1 MKRKTILVAVCVFFC
16 LATNAL
22 SGEGIGPDK
31 NKAMLLKSDNKK
43 AEEQWATNQYSTAVE
58 TLKREIEDNPRNDEA
73 HLLLG
78 MYYLLLGRAYLA
90 EQSFEAALQ
99 YYNYSQK
106 WMEKVALT
114 YQKAALAKGLKVR
127 LTERYLKLAGEH
139 APGINKELAPKFFIK
154 GKNLLTGQASS
165 IAEANPHF
173 RITTLCD
180 PTIGDRISNTYFS
193 KGQQASDA
201 VCLKFYR
208 AAKNYSK
215 VNNEKIGH
223 DLLSRAVQQK
233 DKKIQT
239 ALINGAREFVDK
251 AFINAKLPPPF

>member
-1 MKRKTILVAVCVFFC
+1 MKRKTILIAVCVFFC

-22 SGEGIGPDK
+22 SEEGIGPDK
-31 NKAMLLKSDNKK
+31 NKAMLLKSANKK
-43 AEEQWATNQYSTAVE
+43 TEEQGATKQYSTAVE

-90 EQSFEAALQ
+90 EQSFEAVLQ

-114 YQKAALAKGLKVR
+114 YQKAALAKGQEVR

-154 GKNLLTGQASS
+154 GENLLTGQASS

-173 RITTLCD
+173 RITNLCD
-180 PTIGDRISNTYFS
+180 PTIGDRISNSYFS
-193 KGQQASDA
+193 KGQQASDI
-201 VCLKFYR
+201 VCLEFYR
-208 AAKNYSK
+208 AAKIYSK
-215 VNNEKIGH
+215 VNNKKIGH
-223 DLLSRAVQQK
+223 DLLSRAVKQK
-233 DKKIQT
+233 DEKIKT

-251 AFINAKLPPPF
+251 AFINAKLQPPS

>member
-1 MKRKTILVAVCVFFC
+1 MKQKTTFVAVCLFFC

-22 SGEGIGPDK
+22 SGEDLGPDK
-31 NKAMLLKSDNKK
+31 NKAILIKSANKK

-58 TLKREIEDNPRNDEA
+58 TLKKEIEDNSRNDEA

-90 EQSFEAALQ
+90 EQSFEVVLQ

-114 YQKAALAKGLKVR
+114 YQKAALANGQKDR

-139 APGINKELAPKFFIK
+139 APGINKELAPQFFIK

-173 RITTLCD
+173 RITNLCD

-201 VCLKFYR
+201 VCIKFYR

-215 VNNEKIGH
+215 VNNERIGH

-239 ALINGAREFVDK
+239 MLINGAREFVDNG
-251 AFINAKLPPPF
+251 FINAKLPPPS

>member
-1 MKRKTILVAVCVFFC
+1 MKRKTILVAVCVCFC

-22 SGEGIGPDK
+22 SGESIGPDK

-78 MYYLLLGRAYLA
+78 MNYLLLGRAYLA
-90 EQSFEAALQ
+90 EQSFEAVLQ

-114 YQKAALAKGLKVR
+114 YQKAALAKGQEVR

-139 APGINKELAPKFFIK
+139 GLY
-154 GKNLLTGQASS
+154 
-165 IAEANPHF
+165 
-173 RITTLCD
+173 RI
-180 PTIGDRISNTYFS
+180 IHSF
-193 KGQQASDA
+193 
-201 VCLKFYR
+201 
-208 AAKNYSK
+208 
-215 VNNEKIGH
+215 
-223 DLLSRAVQQK
+223 
-233 DKKIQT
+233 
-239 ALINGAREFVDK
+239 LINHVSED
-251 AFINAKLPPPF
+251 

>member
-1 MKRKTILVAVCVFFC
+1 MKWPTILIAVCVFFC

-31 NKAMLLKSDNKK
+31 NKAILFKSSNKM
-43 AEEQWATNQYSTAVE
+43 AEEQWATNQYSAAVE
-58 TLKREIEDNPRNDEA
+58 TLKREIENNPRNDEA

-114 YQKAALAKGLKVR
+114 YQKAALAKGQEVR

-139 APGINKELAPKFFIK
+139 APGINKELASKFFIK
-154 GKNLLTGQASS
+154 GKKLLTGQASS

-173 RITTLCD
+173 RITDLCD
-180 PTIGDRISNTYFS
+180 PTIGDLISNTYFS

-201 VCLKFYR
+201 DCLKFYR
-208 AAKNYSK
+208 AANNYSK
-215 VNNEKIGH
+215 VDNEKIGH
-223 DLLSRAVQQK
+223 DLLSRAAQQK

-239 ALINGAREFVDK
+239 ALINGAKEFVDK
-251 AFINAKLPPPF
+251 AFINAKFPPPS

>member
-1 MKRKTILVAVCVFFC
+1 MKWQTIIGAVCVFFC

-31 NKAMLLKSDNKK
+31 NKTMLFKSCNKM
-43 AEEQWATNQYSTAVE
+43 AEEQWATNQYSAAVE

-73 HLLLG
+73 NLLLG

-114 YQKAALAKGLKVR
+114 YQKAALAKGQEVR

-154 GKNLLTGQASS
+154 GKNLLTRQVSS

-173 RITTLCD
+173 RITNLCD
-180 PTIGDRISNTYFS
+180 PTIGDLISNTYFS

-201 VCLKFYR
+201 DCLKFYS

-215 VNNEKIGH
+215 VDNEKIGH
-223 DLLSRAVQQK
+223 DLLSRAAQQK
-233 DKKIQT
+233 DKIIQT
-239 ALINGAREFVDK
+239 ALINSAREFVD
-251 AFINAKLPPPF
+251 